1 MKLVGELI
9 LCSLGTFISSIL
21 ILATTYV
28 IYLCIMMVKLC
39 KIEVK
44 TKISAKDPEKVR
56 KWLEG
61 KTLFG
66 EDNEND

>member
-1 MKLVGELI
+1 MKLVGDLI
-9 LCSLGTFISSIL
+9 LCSIGTFVSSL
-21 ILATTYV
+21 FILATTYV
-28 IYLCIMMVKLC
+28 IYLCIMMAKLC

-61 KTLFG
+61 KILFG
-66 EDNEND
+66 EDDGND